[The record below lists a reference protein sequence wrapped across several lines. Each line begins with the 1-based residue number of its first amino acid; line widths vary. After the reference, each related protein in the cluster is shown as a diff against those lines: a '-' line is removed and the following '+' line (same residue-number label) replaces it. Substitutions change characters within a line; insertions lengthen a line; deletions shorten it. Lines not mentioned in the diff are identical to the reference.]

1 MACICIRLLGASS
14 NCGGSTAAALAEVEE
29 DVGAAVGVHGRD
41 VDATVGGVP
50 DALLALWVAP
60 DRREVQAL
68 ALRRVRHVAE
78 TTLVAAWPRARSGG
92 VHGGDCRP
100 SSFLLRPFAEWQSC
114 KDDDDNSQCDD
125 E

>member
-1 MACICIRLLGASS
+1 MACICTRLLGAS
-14 NCGGSTAAALAEVEE
+14 NCGGPGSAAAALAEVEE

-50 DALLALWVAP
+50 DAPLALWVAP

-68 ALRRVRHVAE
+68 ALRRVRQVAE
-78 TTLVAAWPRARSGG
+78 AALVAARPRARSGG
-92 VHGGDCRP
+92 VHGGDCLP

-114 KDDDDNSQCDD
+114 RDDDDNSQCD

>member
-14 NCGGSTAAALAEVEE
+14 NCGGSAAALAEVEE

-68 ALRRVRHVAE
+68 ALRRVRQVAE
-78 TTLVAAWPRARSGG
+78 TALVAAWPRARSGG
-92 VHGGDCRP
+92 GVHGGDCLP
-100 SSFLLRPFAEWQSC
+100 SSSFLLRPCMHAVATMQ
-114 KDDDDNSQCDD
+114 QI
-125 E
+125 